1 MQSLVAKL
9 YVQYFKKKMA
19 RTSIKPI
26 FIPEGVSAS
35 LEVKTLKVSGKLGEM
50 SLDIHK
56 DVDLIK
62 EDTTLAFKPNK
73 SSKESLAITG
83 TMRALATNLMQG
95 VSIGFEKKLEI
106 NGVGYRAKLDGKFL
120 ELSLGFS
127 HPVKH
132 ELPEGV
138 SAELPS
144 NTEIIL
150 KSMDKQLV
158 GQVAAEIRD
167 YRSPEPYKGKG
178 VKYADEIIKR
188 KESKKA

>member
-1 MQSLVAKL
+1 
-9 YVQYFKKKMA
+9 MA

-26 FIPEGVSAS
+26 QIPEGVILSVEAKVLKAS
-35 LEVKTLKVSGKLGEM
+35 GSLGEM
-50 SLDIHK
+50 SLDVHK
-56 DVDLIK
+56 DVDLVK
-62 EDTTLAFKPNK
+62 EDESVSFKPNK

-83 TMRALATNLMQG
+83 TMRALATNLMHG
-95 VSIGFEKKLEI
+95 VSKGFEKKLEI
-106 NGVGYRAKLDGKFL
+106 NGVGYRAKLEGKCL

-132 ELPEGV
+132 DLPEGV

-158 GQVAAEIRD
+158 GQTAAEIRD
-167 YRSPEPYKGKG
+167 YRPPEPYKGKG
-178 VKYADEIIKR
+178 VKYADETIKR